1 MNVKIDT
8 KERFHVITPLNTDLT
23 ETMAEAMDA
32 VLIPFLNT
40 DIKNLVLNMDQVKT
54 MDEAIAHKLL
64 QIQQTFYAGDASFV
78 LCGLA
83 KEVES
88 YLDSIELLDI
98 LNITPTE
105 SEAWDIVQMEEIE
118 RELFDDDVL

>member
-23 ETMAEAMDA
+23 ETMAEDMDA
-32 VLIPFLNT
+32 ILNPYLNAE
-40 DIKNLVLNMDQVKT
+40 IKNLVINMEQVIK
-54 MDEAIAHKLL
+54 MDEAIAHKFL
-64 QIQQTFYAGDASFV
+64 QIQQAFYAGDASFV
-78 LCGLA
+78 LCGISKDL
-83 KEVES
+83 ES
-88 YLDSIELLDI
+88 FLDEIELLDI

-118 RELFDDDVL
+118 RELFDDDVM